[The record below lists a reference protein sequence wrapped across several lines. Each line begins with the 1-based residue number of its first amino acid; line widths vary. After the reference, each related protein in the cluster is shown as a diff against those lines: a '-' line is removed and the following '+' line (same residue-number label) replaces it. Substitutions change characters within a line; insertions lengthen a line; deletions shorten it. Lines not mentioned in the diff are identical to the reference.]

1 MHSTPMAVAGPRAV
15 MRTVLLGAGASGLAI
30 AAALALSQTASA
42 QEPLRIA
49 VGGGDG
55 TVAVQAFL
63 PGAVRVDVG
72 DSITFTITSPEPH
85 MVTFGE
91 GPTEQPPTEWEASG
105 WPTITSTPGGAPVD
119 LGLAIW
125 NGSGLLHTGLLF
137 EGSSATVLFDTP
149 GTFTFLCPIH
159 PGMSGEVTVLAAGEG
174 AATTQSEA
182 DAAGAASSEA
192 LLAQTETLREAR
204 TASVESI
211 TAADG
216 TTTWRIF
223 ADAATVGTILPGGG
237 EGYLE
242 LLEFVPAEL
251 AIQPGDTVH
260 WSARGVHTVTFP
272 RTGQAPTSVDPFVP
286 ASGGETYDGTA
297 AAHSGLLNAGPGSP
311 SAYALTFPTAGTFA
325 YVCALHAGLGQVG
338 TIVVGDPAP

>member
-1 MHSTPMAVAGPRAV
+1 VL
-15 MRTVLLGAGASGLAI
+15 RTVLLGAGASSLAF
-30 AAALALSQTASA
+30 AAAMVLSQTASA

-49 VGGGDG
+49 VGEGDG

-72 DSITFTITSPEPH
+72 DSITFTIASSEPH
-85 MVTFGE
+85 MITFGD
-91 GPTEQPPTEWEASG
+91 GPTETPPTEWEASG
-105 WPTITSTPGGAPVD
+105 WPTARSTPGGDPVD

-125 NGSGLLHTGLLF
+125 NGSGFLHSGLLF

-149 GTFTFLCPIH
+149 GTFSFLCPIH
-159 PGMSGEVTVLAAGEG
+159 PGMTGEVTVLEAGEG
-174 AATTQSEA
+174 SATTQAEA
-182 DAAGAASSEA
+182 DAAGAASAEA
-192 LLAQTETLREAR
+192 LLGQAEALRESR

-216 TTTWRIF
+216 RTTWNVF
-223 ADAATVGTILPGGG
+223 ADASTVATALPGGG

-251 AIQPGDTVH
+251 TIRPGDTVH

-272 RTGQAPTSVDPFVP
+272 RTGQDPATLDP
-286 ASGGETYDGTA
+286 SAAMTADETYDGSTT
-297 AAHSGLLNAGPGSP
+297 AHSGLLNAAPGAP
-311 SAYALTFPTAGTFA
+311 SSFTLTFPTAGSFP

-338 TIVVGDPAP
+338 TIVVSDAP